1 MKSHYLQQAVGKRKL
16 AVARVYLKEGK
27 GSITVN
33 KQDFNEY
40 FLRPTSKKLIEQ
52 PLELTD
58 CLSKYDIN
66 VNVCGGG
73 LSGQAGA
80 IRHGIS
86 KILSAISD
94 DYRVTLKKA
103 GLITRDSRKKERK
116 LPGQPGAR
124 KKFQFS
130 KR

>member
-1 MKSHYLQQAVGKRKL
+1 MKSHYLQHTVGKRKL
-16 AVARVYLKEGK
+16 AIARAYLKEGT
-27 GSITVN
+27 GAITVN
-33 KQDFNEY
+33 NRDLDEY
-40 FLRPTSKKLIEQ
+40 FLRPTSKKLIKQ

-58 CLSKYDIN
+58 LVGKYD
-66 VNVCGGG
+66 VKVTVCGGG

-80 IRHGIS
+80 IRH
-86 KILSAISD
+86 AIS
-94 DYRVTLKKA
+94 RALVALNEELRPTLKRA
-103 GLITRDSRKKERK
+103 GLLTRDSRKKERK

>member
-1 MKSHYLQQAVGKRKL
+1 MKP
-16 AVARVYLKEGK
+16 GK
-27 GSITVN
+27 GLIEVN
-33 KQDFNEY
+33 KRSMDEY
-40 FLRPTSKKLIEQ
+40 FLRPTSKMMIRQ
-52 PLELTD
+52 PLELTGS
-58 CLSKYDIN
+58 LENYDFKIN
-66 VNVCGGG
+66 VIGGG

-86 KILSAISD
+86 RALALLD
-94 DYRVTLKKA
+94 PQMRAVLKKA
-103 GLITRDSRKKERK
+103 GLITRDARKKERK